1 MIDVS
6 PLLENNKIGHLEV
19 RNRMVV
25 APMSRVSTP
34 GDGVPTENMRE
45 YYREFADGGFGL
57 VVAEGTFTDDKNAQA
72 YPGQPGIVTDAQV
85 EGWSR
90 IVDSVHDGGSS
101 MVLQLMHAGPLVQL
115 DGHQDRCIGPSAVR
129 PVGKMLRGYGGNQ
142 GDYMVPREMS
152 MDDIGYIRDSFVE
165 CARRAAQAGFDGV
178 EVHAANGYLFDQF
191 ITRYGNQRT
200 DQYGGSP
207 ENRARLTAEVIAAIR
222 EDRGDGFVVGVRVS
236 QAKVNDFDY
245 RWQGVDE
252 ATRLLATVADGGPH
266 YVHVASEGVS
276 WRNSAFLDEGMSVT
290 SLAREVCK
298 VPVIANGALGEPA
311 EAARLIHEGHADL
324 ISLGESAL
332 ANPDWPHRVASG
344 KPLDSFDIAMLKPEV
359 TIENALAW
367 RGSRG

>member
-152 MDDIGYIRDSFVE
+152 MDDIEYIRDSFVE